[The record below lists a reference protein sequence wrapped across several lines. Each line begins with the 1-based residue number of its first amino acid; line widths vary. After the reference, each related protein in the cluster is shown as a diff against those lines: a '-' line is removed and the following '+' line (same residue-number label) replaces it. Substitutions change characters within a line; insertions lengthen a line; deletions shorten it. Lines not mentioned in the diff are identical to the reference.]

1 MDESQFGACR
11 KKRFVAAGN
20 HDLTQRSVGQVFCL
34 VDDENV
40 RRFPLASVREQVH
53 GERRSAALCKRMGL
67 YRQRVRR
74 AIGKDPG
81 SACHTRRALVA
92 EGGAPEIESRYV
104 SEHDAHG
111 ASVTRGYTR

>member
-1 MDESQFGACR
+1 MRGKLNKDAYGRSQFGACR

-81 SACHTRRALVA
+81 SACHTRRASSLRA
-92 EGGAPEIESRYV
+92 ERQKSRA
-104 SEHDAHG
+104 DM
-111 ASVTRGYTR
+111 